1 MHGLLLNR
9 RLCKAAPLF
18 YTILFLSLIFTFA
31 FAFVSCGGTPVPSQ
45 TRAVLGTV
53 CTVQLFEKGKPKY
66 YDALFNRLSEI
77 EEHMSVNIPS
87 SDIARIN
94 AAAGIETVEVHTD
107 TFEVIKAAFE
117 FAALTDGAFNPAG
130 GALVQLWKIGSDSP
144 HLPSREEIDGILT
157 LCDWHSVVLTEGG
170 KQSSGVLVKPS
181 AFLTQKGSALD
192 LGGIAKGYAAD
203 EMARMIRGFG
213 IKGAI
218 VDLGGNIYAVGEKT
232 GGNAWKVGIKN
243 PFDSTGAPVLAVSL
257 KDCSVVTSG
266 VYERFFEKDGRRY
279 HHLLDYTTGY
289 PADNGLMSVTI
300 IHDSSMTADAL
311 ATAVFIM
318 GKDKGM
324 DFLRKQ
330 NIPGLCIDRNKEIG
344 IAGIFDRS
352 LTVLNTDFK
361 IN

>member
-9 RLCKAAPLF
+9 RLHRVCPIF
-18 YTILFLSLIFTFA
+18 YTIILLSALFTL
-31 FAFVSCGGTPVPSQ
+31 VSCRQKNEPSQ
-45 TRAVLGTV
+45 TRLVLGTV
-53 CTVQLFEKGKPKY
+53 CTVQLFDRGKPEY
-66 YDALFNRLSEI
+66 YDAFFNRLAEI

-87 SDIARIN
+87 SDIALIN
-94 AAAGIETVEVHTD
+94 KAAGIEAVEVHED
-107 TFEVIKAAFE
+107 TFEVVKAAFE

-130 GALVQLWKIGSDSP
+130 GALVQLWKIGSDTP
-144 HLPSREEIDGILT
+144 HLPSREEIDSVLS
-157 LCDWHSVVLTEGG
+157 LCDWRSVVLKEGG
-170 KQSSGVLVKPS
+170 KQPSGAVLKPS
-181 AFLTQKGSALD
+181 VFLTQRGSALD

-203 EMARMIRGFG
+203 EIARMIREAG

-218 VDLGGNIYAVGEKT
+218 IDLGGNIYAVGEKT

-243 PFDSTGAPVLAVSL
+243 PFDSAGAPILAAAL
-257 KDCSVVTSG
+257 KDTSVVTSG

-279 HHLLDYTTGY
+279 HHLLDYETGY

-318 GKDKGM
+318 GREKGL

-330 NIPGLCIDRNKEIG
+330 NIPGLCIDSSKEIG
-344 IAGIFDRS
+344 TAGSFGSS
-352 LTVLNTDFK
+352 LVLLNADFK